1 MYYIYYNIIINK
13 KRKKEGRKNMKKILF
28 VNRDTK
34 AYAFLTTEQALDIM
48 MTESRIYEVSDN
60 IAYLDKDRVI
70 EYYNDMREFNSRMK
84 GLQGLNY
91 SDITELFND

>member
-1 MYYIYYNIIINK
+1 
-13 KRKKEGRKNMKKILF
+13 MKKILF

-34 AYAFLTTEQALDIM
+34 TYAFLTAEQALDIM

>member
-1 MYYIYYNIIINK
+1 
-13 KRKKEGRKNMKKILF
+13 
-28 VNRDTK
+28 
-34 AYAFLTTEQALDIM
+34 M

-60 IAYLDKDRVI
+60 IAYLDNDRVI